1 MNTIAYIGMDVH
13 TTNYTLCG
21 FTAENDIPFGR
32 ATINPEMTELEKYL
46 NKLHE
51 RKGFTHFIC
60 GYEAGCLGYTLCRT
74 IMAHSWKGFGVECF
88 IIAPTTIPVPKG
100 IRIKTDRRD
109 ALLIG
114 QAMRNGTCSYVY
126 IPDQNDESV
135 KEYIRM
141 RNDTQTQLKATKQ
154 QISAMCTRQG
164 HHYSGKSLWTQA
176 HLEWLKK
183 LTFSNAL
190 FRETLDEYLFT
201 YTQQSERLARF
212 DKRIEEMAQTEKY
225 NSRVRALSCLKGIAT
240 HTALSLI
247 VEVGDF
253 NRFPEAKNFA
263 SFLGLVPGEDSSST
277 RIHRLGI
284 TKSGNN
290 HLRRLLV
297 ESANCFSK
305 GSKIK
310 SKALKAR
317 QAGNSKEIIAYADRA
332 NERLRRKYM
341 NIQLRSKGAIAK
353 VAVAREL
360 ACFVWGMMTGHID

>member
-13 TTNYTLCG
+13 TTNYTLCA

-32 ATINPEMTELEKYL
+32 ATINPEMKELEKYL
-46 NKLHE
+46 RNLHE
-51 RKGFTHFIC
+51 RRGFTHFIC
-60 GYEAGCLGYTLCRT
+60 GYEAGCLGYSLY
-74 IMAHSWKGFGVECF
+74 HSIVSHKWKGFSVECL

-100 IRIKTDRRD
+100 VRIKTDWRD
-109 ALLIG
+109 AQLIG
-114 QAMRNGTCSYVY
+114 QTMVHGTCSYVY
-126 IPDQNDESV
+126 IPDQDDESV

-176 HLEWLKK
+176 HLDWLKK
-183 LTFSNAL
+183 LTFANAL

-212 DKRIEEMAQTEKY
+212 DKRIEEMAQTERY
-225 NSRVRALSCLKGIAT
+225 NSRVRALSCLKGIAP

-263 SFLGLVPGEDSSST
+263 SFLGLVPGENSSST

-305 GSKIK
+305 GSKTK

-317 QAGNSKEIIAYADRA
+317 QNGNPKEIIAYADRA

-360 ACFVWGMMTGHID
+360 ACFVWGMMTGHIE

>member
-32 ATINPEMTELEKYL
+32 ATINPEMKELEKYL
-46 NKLHE
+46 HNLHE
-51 RKGFTHFIC
+51 RRGFTHFIC
-60 GYEAGCLGYTLCRT
+60 GYEAGCLGYSLYHS
-74 IMAHSWKGFGVECF
+74 IMGHKWKGFSVECL

-100 IRIKTDRRD
+100 IRIKTDWRD
-109 ALLIG
+109 AQLIG
-114 QAMRNGTCSYVY
+114 QTMVHGTCSYVY

-183 LTFSNAL
+183 LTFPNTL

-212 DKRIEEMAQTEKY
+212 DKRIEEMAQTERY
-225 NSRVRALSCLKGIAT
+225 NSRVKALSCLKGIAP
-240 HTALSLI
+240 HTC
-247 VEVGDF
+247 
-253 NRFPEAKNFA
+253 R
-263 SFLGLVPGEDSSST
+263 
-277 RIHRLGI
+277 
-284 TKSGNN
+284 
-290 HLRRLLV
+290 
-297 ESANCFSK
+297 
-305 GSKIK
+305 
-310 SKALKAR
+310 
-317 QAGNSKEIIAYADRA
+317 
-332 NERLRRKYM
+332 
-341 NIQLRSKGAIAK
+341 
-353 VAVAREL
+353 
-360 ACFVWGMMTGHID
+360 